1 MDIRAVIFDMDG
13 VLIDSEPFWREAEQ
27 KVFKTV
33 GVHLS
38 DDDCRSTAGLRI
50 DEVVQLWFERHPWK
64 GPGIAEIR
72 DQVVSEVIR
81 LIHEKGE
88 PLPGIPAFI
97 QEISNTNLP
106 IGLATSS
113 PRNLMNA
120 VIESLELGAF
130 FQVMTSAEGMRYGKP
145 HPQVFMDT
153 ADQLGMQHTH
163 CVVIEDTVNG
173 VIAAKAAR
181 MQVIAVPE
189 AANLEDKR
197 FHIADRVL
205 KSTAELSGFLSD
217 LKRK

>member
-50 DEVVQLWFERHPWK
+50 DEVVQHWFEMHPWE
-64 GPGIAEIR
+64 GSGITVIR
-72 DQVVSEVIR
+72 DLVVAEVIR
-81 LIHEKGE
+81 LIREKGE

-97 QEISNTNLP
+97 QEISNAKLP

-120 VIESLELGAF
+120 VIESLEIGAF
-130 FQVMTSAEGMRYGKP
+130 FQVMTSAEGMRFGKP

-153 ADQLGMQHTH
+153 ADQLGVQHTH
-163 CVVIEDTVNG
+163 CLVIEDTVNG
-173 VIAAKAAR
+173 LIAAKAAR
-181 MQVIAVPE
+181 MHVVAVPE
-189 AANLEDKR
+189 TANLDDKR

-205 KSTAELSGFLSD
+205 KSTAELSNILPD
-217 LKRK
+217 LIRK